1 MRRNGVMRAS
11 WATSDV
17 RGGVAS
23 GGGRWAGRGCDGSTQ
38 RFENG
43 GGGTV
48 CYKRKNGVI
57 NAGPIGS
64 NEKMPAQGAVI
75 NAAPIRSNEKMPAR
89 I

>member
-1 MRRNGVMRAS
+1 MQAS
-11 WATSDV
+11 GATSDV

-43 GGGTV
+43 V
-48 CYKRKNGVI
+48 CYKRKIGVI

-75 NAAPIRSNEKMPAR
+75 NAAPIRSNEKMLAR